1 VLRGGRVVRSG
12 PARGGW
18 NRPSRCREPGED
30 AQPKR
35 QRRPTNRRPHGN
47 ATGLETRATE
57 EEDGPGDP
65 CYGGRKRA
73 WRPVLRG
80 VGWCGAGQPAAD
92 GIALRAAGSRVK
104 MHSQNGSAAPPIAG
118 HTTMR
123 RGWRPALRRKKTGL
137 ETRPTGERATGEG
150 TDREDACYE
159 MGLPRRWLERLQ
171 GDYCMSFAC
180 LARLWSEI
188 IMSRST
194 A

>member
-1 VLRGGRVVRSG
+1 MHSQNGSAAPPIAGHTTMRRGWRPALRRKKTGLETRATGGRVVRSG

-35 QRRPTNRRPHGN
+35 QRRPTNRRPHDN

-104 MHSQNGSAAPPIAG
+104 MHSQNGSARP
-118 HTTMR
+118 TNR
-123 RGWRPALRRKKTGL
+123 RPHDNATGLETRATGEGTGL
-137 ETRPTGERATGEG
+137 ETRPTGEENG
-150 TDREDACYE
+150 
-159 MGLPRRWLERLQ
+159 P
-171 GDYCMSFAC
+171 GDPSYGG
-180 LARLWSEI
+180 
-188 IMSRST
+188 
-194 A
+194 